1 MGLYIRNN
9 IMKKVVILIICVFI
23 TSCAAKQQNIYS
35 KNCSV
40 TNMLLHNDAGNIK
53 ITFFDNGC
61 KYIYKQTDKKTY
73 KITLENGSFSTF
85 TPNAEPA
92 VKKDVPVIKKNSNEV
107 IIYFAE
113 NGEKKKKSDNV
124 FLYNQSQSIHN
135 IPSKEAS
142 YIKSIECME
151 KEVVIES
158 DGALTTKTGILYNG
172 QKYIDIFDV
181 SLKKDYIHS
190 ANCKNI
196 SKPYALIYPK
206 RIRYFIDD
214 IKGNMFVSNTAG
226 GIILSLNKK
235 DENLLVTNIREEKTL
250 TKQKVVLETSSN
262 IQVVSSLITP
272 SYTTIILKGR
282 YNMISKI
289 VNRSKLKGPVFKRI
303 EINKKSSVTEV
314 KLYNRSSLLKNYI
327 SADMVD
333 NKLIIYATKS

>member
-1 MGLYIRNN
+1 
-9 IMKKVVILIICVFI
+9 MKKVVILIICIFI

-73 KITLENGSFSTF
+73 KITLENGSFTTF
-85 TPNAEPA
+85 TPNAEQT

-113 NGEKKKKSDNV
+113 NGVLSQKSDNV

-214 IKGNMFVSNTAG
+214 IKGNMFVSNMAG
-226 GIILSLNKK
+226 GIILS
-235 DENLLVTNIREEKTL
+235 
-250 TKQKVVLETSSN
+250 S
-262 IQVVSSLITP
+262 
-272 SYTTIILKGR
+272 
-282 YNMISKI
+282 
-289 VNRSKLKGPVFKRI
+289 
-303 EINKKSSVTEV
+303 
-314 KLYNRSSLLKNYI
+314 
-327 SADMVD
+327 
-333 NKLIIYATKS
+333 